1 MVSLIEYIT
10 FLDEL
15 STDELIRRI
24 KDRDLEI
31 KSSNDKDFISD
42 KTDSIIA
49 YNRILQKRKV
59 DLSLLD
65 EEAFNIVKKYNFVV
79 RLK

>member
-10 FLDEL
+10 FLDDL

>member
-65 EEAFNIVKKYNFVV
+65 EEAFNIVKKYNFIV

>member
-49 YNRILQKRKV
+49 YNRILQKRNV